1 MDCEERHTVTLRNG
15 VKLTQD
21 GWLETL
27 TRDQVMMI
35 MMIRRR
41 RRKMMMTMM
50 MMMMMIKML
59 MIEMMTMMML
69 MMMML
74 MMMMTMIMLM
84 MTMMMLTMIRTT
96 MMRIMTRWRR
106 RFRPV
111 PQQTCVEGDPGPTYK
126 ITTSSSSMATPKAS
140 QVSHTDLTSSNSL
153 EDDTGGL

>member
-50 MMMMMIKML
+50 MMMMMMIKML
-59 MIEMMTMMML
+59 MIEMMTMIML
-69 MMMML
+69 MM
-74 MMMMTMIMLM
+74 M

>member
-50 MMMMMIKML
+50 MMMMMIRML
-59 MIEMMTMMML
+59 MIEMMTM
-69 MMMML
+69 
-74 MMMMTMIMLM
+74 IMLIMM
-84 MTMMMLTMIRTT
+84 MTMMMLTMRRTT

-111 PQQTCVEGDPGPTYK
+111 PKQTCVEGDPGPTYK

-153 EDDTGGL
+153 EDDTGGS

>member
-50 MMMMMIKML
+50 MMMMMIRML
-59 MIEMMTMMML
+59 MIEMMTM
-69 MMMML
+69 
-74 MMMMTMIMLM
+74 IMLIMM

>member
-50 MMMMMIKML
+50 MMMIMIKML
-59 MIEMMTMMML
+59 MIEMMTMIML
-69 MMMML
+69 MM
-74 MMMMTMIMLM
+74 M

-111 PQQTCVEGDPGPTYK
+111 PQQTCAEGDPGPTYK

-153 EDDTGGL
+153 EDDTGGS

>member
-59 MIEMMTMMML
+59 MIEMMTMIML
-69 MMMML
+69 MM
-74 MMMMTMIMLM
+74 M

-153 EDDTGGL
+153 EDDTGGS

>member
-59 MIEMMTMMML
+59 MIEMMTM
-69 MMMML
+69 
-74 MMMMTMIMLM
+74 IMLIMM

-153 EDDTGGL
+153 EDDTGGS

>member
-1 MDCEERHTVTLRNG
+1 MSEGDSIQVDCEERHTVTLRNG

-50 MMMMMIKML
+50 MMMMMIRML
-59 MIEMMTMMML
+59 MIEMMTMIML
-69 MMMML
+69 MM
-74 MMMMTMIMLM
+74 M

>member
-59 MIEMMTMMML
+59 MIEMMTMIML
-69 MMMML
+69 MM
-74 MMMMTMIMLM
+74 M

>member
-50 MMMMMIKML
+50 MMMMMIRML
-59 MIEMMTMMML
+59 MIEMMTM
-69 MMMML
+69 
-74 MMMMTMIMLM
+74 IMLIMM
-84 MTMMMLTMIRTT
+84 MTMMMLTMRRTT

-153 EDDTGGL
+153 EDDTGGS

>member
-27 TRDQVMMI
+27 TRDQVMMF

-50 MMMMMIKML
+50 MMMMMMMIKML
-59 MIEMMTMMML
+59 MIEMMTMIML
-69 MMMML
+69 MM
-74 MMMMTMIMLM
+74 M

-111 PQQTCVEGDPGPTYK
+111 PQHTCVEGDPGPTYK

-140 QVSHTDLTSSNSL
+140 QVCHTDLTSSNSL
-153 EDDTGGL
+153 EDDTGGS